1 MYRSAVQK
9 MGPSSS
15 EMEVYFALV
24 LMVFGIGIGAI
35 GVIQSIIVSIKD

>member
-1 MYRSAVQK
+1 
-9 MGPSSS
+9 
-15 EMEVYFALV
+15 MEVYFALV